1 MSGEECRRP
10 RGRPRGS
17 SGARARILD
26 SARELFSHSGV
37 EKTSIRAVARRAGV
51 DPAAVHYHFG
61 NKLLLFGAVAQVSVE
76 REPLVESLR
85 VTPVGELGI
94 TLTSLVLRLWDFDL
108 RTVFLATLRSQA
120 TAANFDTA
128 WSQLREAL
136 IGEVARRVDQ
146 PPGTVLVRAELAAAQ
161 LLGAVMARHVL
172 ELESVASA
180 SAEWVV
186 QAVAPSVQHYL
197 TGALPDADD
206 TSDGGGVETREKVT
220 RCV

>member
-1 MSGEECRRP
+1 MSGKSVADRGDVRAAPPERVHAFWIVPESCSHTVVLRRP
-10 RGRPRGS
+10 QSGRW
-17 SGARARILD
+17 RA
-26 SARELFSHSGV
+26 ELVS
-37 EKTSIRAVARRAGV
+37 TS
-51 DPAAVHYHFG
+51 AAVHYHFG

-146 PPGTVLVRAELAAAQ
+146 PPGTGLVRAELAAAQ
-161 LLGAVMARHVL
+161 LLGAVMARHDL
-172 ELESVASA
+172 
-180 SAEWVV
+180 
-186 QAVAPSVQHYL
+186 
-197 TGALPDADD
+197 GARICRINQC
-206 TSDGGGVETREKVT
+206 GVGRSGCGTLACST
-220 RCV
+220 I